1 MHVGQQEGHADGQDN
16 RGGQKSPVVR
26 LAAENQQGGQHGR
39 SEGEG
44 GQDAQAGGEGS
55 VHLRAVGNQGVH
67 IGGIQVQIAGVLGG
81 LPKID
86 PQDVPQGLAQQQRGH
101 TGGGIGRRKPQQL
114 PEAHPPEQPQPAPQG
129 EHKDG
134 L

>member
-26 LAAENQQGGQHGR
+26 LAAKNQQGGQHGR
-39 SEGEG
+39 SEGED

-55 VHLRAVGNQGVH
+55 VHLRAVGNQGVY
-67 IGGIQVQIAGVLGG
+67 IGGVQVQIAGVLGG

-86 PQDVPQGLAQQQRGH
+86 PQDVPQGLAQQQRG
-101 TGGGIGRRKPQQL
+101 TQV
-114 PEAHPPEQPQPAPQG
+114 AA
-129 EHKDG
+129 
-134 L
+134 

>member
-44 GQDAQAGGEGS
+44 GQDAQAGGGAVFTS
-55 VHLRAVGNQGVH
+55 APWGIRAY
-67 IGGIQVQIAGVLGG
+67 ILG
-81 LPKID
+81 
-86 PQDVPQGLAQQQRGH
+86 AFRF
-101 TGGGIGRRKPQQL
+101 R
-114 PEAHPPEQPQPAPQG
+114 
-129 EHKDG
+129 
-134 L
+134 

>member
-1 MHVGQQEGHADGQDN
+1 MLMHVGQQEGYADGQDN
-16 RGGQKSPVVR
+16 RGGQKSPVVH

-67 IGGIQVQIAGVLGG
+67 IGGVQVQIAGVLGG
-81 LPKID
+81 LPEID
-86 PQDVPQGLAQQQRGH
+86 PRMSPRGLPSSSAGTQVV
-101 TGGGIGRRKPQQL
+101 
-114 PEAHPPEQPQPAPQG
+114 A
-129 EHKDG
+129 
-134 L
+134 